1 MQAGWEE
8 GMTDSDLKAAGW
20 IVDVG
25 EWSHPLMPG
34 TQLQGM
40 NIWAAGEAEGFARA
54 RISAALR
61 PLVDAWKSVAAQL
74 RCSCDEAWTSRGLH
88 STECHEYIAEEMD
101 DAIADAERRL
111 T

>member
-1 MQAGWEE
+1 
-8 GMTDSDLKAAGW
+8 MTDSDLKAAGW

-40 NIWAAGEAEGFARA
+40 NIWAASDAETFARA

-61 PLVDAWKSVAAQL
+61 PLVEAGKALYPKTHAADAALYAYDRDGRWGTF
-74 RCSCDEAWTSRGLH
+74 CSAL
-88 STECHEYIAEEMD
+88 
-101 DAIADAERRL
+101 ADAERRL